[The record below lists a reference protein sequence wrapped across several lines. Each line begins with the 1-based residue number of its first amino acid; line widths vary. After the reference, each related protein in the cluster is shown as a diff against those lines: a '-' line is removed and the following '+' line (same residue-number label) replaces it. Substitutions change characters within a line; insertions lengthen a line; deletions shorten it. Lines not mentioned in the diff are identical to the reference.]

1 MARDASPEA
10 YRQQTRMTLGRLD
23 SRPRLSRIDTPTL
36 VMCGALDRICP
47 PAMSIAI
54 ADAIPHAHLVIA
66 PGAGHYLPLERPELV
81 ANELAAWLA
90 MPAHIHAK
98 EPS

>member
-1 MARDASPEA
+1 
-10 YRQQTRMTLGRLD
+10 
-23 SRPRLSRIDTPTL
+23 
-36 VMCGALDRICP
+36 
-47 PAMSIAI
+47 MSIAI